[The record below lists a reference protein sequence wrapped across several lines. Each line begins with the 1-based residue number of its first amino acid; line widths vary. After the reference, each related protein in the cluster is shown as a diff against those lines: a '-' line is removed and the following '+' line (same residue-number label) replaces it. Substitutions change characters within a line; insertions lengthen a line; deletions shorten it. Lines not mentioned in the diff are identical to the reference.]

1 MYFLRRSGSISYS
14 TFEVLCISRI
24 CLAICLSF
32 STLGLS
38 SSAKLQL
45 KNEVD
50 ASDAH
55 RAIKLQKS
63 CLEKIGMDPVSG
75 KIDIDQFEGRTP
87 TSDRDRMNKVME
99 QIGALEEEFE
109 KVPIKILKQSLAEN
123 YDMSEEKV
131 DSILKQLKS
140 KGLIYEPRNG
150 LVNRLDN
157 K

>member
-1 MYFLRRSGSISYS
+1 
-14 TFEVLCISRI
+14 
-24 CLAICLSF
+24 
-32 STLGLS
+32 
-38 SSAKLQL
+38 
-45 KNEVD
+45 
-50 ASDAH
+50 
-55 RAIKLQKS
+55 
-63 CLEKIGMDPVSG
+63 
-75 KIDIDQFEGRTP
+75 
-87 TSDRDRMNKVME
+87 MNKVME
-99 QIGALEEEFE
+99 QIGALEDEFE